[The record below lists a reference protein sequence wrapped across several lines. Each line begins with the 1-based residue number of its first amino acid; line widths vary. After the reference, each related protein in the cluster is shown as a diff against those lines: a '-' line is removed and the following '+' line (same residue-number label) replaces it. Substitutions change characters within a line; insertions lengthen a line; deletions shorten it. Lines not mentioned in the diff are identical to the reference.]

1 MAIRVPACVL
11 AVLVF
16 GAGLGACFN
25 APAAD
30 VMFGCVD
37 DESVC
42 PVGYTC
48 EADGCCHRDGS
59 DVDAHLGECQLGGGQ
74 ATSGGATS
82 STGGTGGTSGA
93 TSTTGET
100 SGEGTTG
107 VPSTTSGTS
116 STTGTDTTSGS
127 TTGTTSTSDA
137 TTGGTG
143 ETGMASTGGT
153 TG

>member
-11 AVLVF
+11 AVLVL

-37 DESVC
+37 DEAAC
-42 PVGYTC
+42 PAGYTC

-59 DVDAHLGECQLGGGQ
+59 DVEAHLGECQLGGGQ
-74 ATSGGATS
+74 ATEATS
-82 STGGTGGTSGA
+82 SASSTSGA
-93 TSTTGET
+93 TGET
-100 SGEGTTG
+100 SGGETTS
-107 VPSTTSGTS
+107 VPSTTSGTD
-116 STTGTDTTSGS
+116 TTDTTAGS
-127 TTGTTSTSDA
+127 TTSTTTGTSDA
-137 TTGGTG
+137 TTGETG